1 VGSRAI
7 SDRRRYV
14 VHGLGVEI
22 DLDWAALAESADRL
36 LRHFATDYFP
46 PGFNA
51 VFGQIRPYEQSEV
64 LRSLSPTASRLD
76 SASGLLEIYHENER
90 FWLVDERWGL
100 TEINLLKGQWRSWV
114 LPHAS
119 MDPVQCV
126 EHAILW
132 PMAQVL
138 RPKGLHLLPAVSIAR
153 SGWAALILTPF
164 NIEPELRALI
174 DAGFQVIGQ
183 RWTAMRE
190 EEGRISLLH
199 LPGLVQPMTSP
210 RLKHRHGAG
219 EIGQWVDLVEEHPD
233 SFRHHAFCDAVLLV
247 EAGRR
252 SESRLVPLSEPRARL
267 CLRRDWPIAELHPSR
282 KPGMLP
288 AHLARQCRC
297 AQMQLSRE
305 PGEIVSLIE
314 EFRLLRPTVSVNP
327 RLNTIFSAASA
338 PRELNA
344 L

>member
-219 EIGQWVDLVEEHPD
+219 EIGWTSWKSIPTASGTMPFAMPCCWLK
-233 SFRHHAFCDAVLLV
+233 R
-247 EAGRR
+247 AGDQSRGWCR
-252 SESRLVPLSEPRARL
+252 SLS
-267 CLRRDWPIAELHPSR
+267 
-282 KPGMLP
+282 PGP
-288 AHLARQCRC
+288 AC
-297 AQMQLSRE
+297 
-305 PGEIVSLIE
+305 
-314 EFRLLRPTVSVNP
+314 
-327 RLNTIFSAASA
+327 ASA
-338 PRELNA
+338 GIGRSPNCIPHANRECCRPIWQGNAGAPRCNCPVSPA
-344 L
+344 RSSA